1 MSELAAYDDFLKLEL
16 RTGEIVEVQDFPRAR
31 QPAWKVRVNFGPE
44 VGERWSS
51 VQATNYAKDELI
63 GRQVI
68 GVVNFPPKNIAGFQS
83 ECLILGVPG
92 DDGELSLLAPSR
104 PAVLGGRVY

>member
-31 QPAWKVRVNFGPE
+31 HPAWKVRVHFGPE

>member
-1 MSELAAYDDFLKLEL
+1 MSEPASYDDFLKLEM

-31 QPAWKVRVNFGPE
+31 NPAYKVRVNFGAN

-68 GVVNFPPKNIAGFQS
+68 GVVNLPPRNIAGFLS
-83 ECLILGVPG
+83 ECLIIGVPG
-92 DDGELSLLAPSR
+92 EDGQLSLLVPSR
-104 PAVLGGRVY
+104 PAGLGGRVY